1 MRCGVVVLSLC
12 LVYIRQRIT
21 TSLSA
26 NFFDKGII
34 LKGGQAPAHK
44 HIDVLLKYVQEGK
57 VKLDDIITHRLPL
70 SEVAHAYKI
79 FKQKEED
86 CVKVVMKP

>member
-1 MRCGVVVLSLC
+1 
-12 LVYIRQRIT
+12 
-21 TSLSA
+21 
-26 NFFDKGII
+26 
-34 LKGGQAPAHK
+34 
-44 HIDVLLKYVQEGK
+44 LKYVQEGN

>member
-1 MRCGVVVLSLC
+1 
-12 LVYIRQRIT
+12 
-21 TSLSA
+21 
-26 NFFDKGII
+26 
-34 LKGGQAPAHK
+34 
-44 HIDVLLKYVQEGK
+44 LKYVQEGN

-70 SEVAHAYKI
+70 SEVAHAYII